1 MMDMRH
7 FGTRI
12 MSRFI
17 KPQYSESAP
26 ALQDVSSRYERRRN
40 PRVEVETL
48 LTAITK
54 DGQRLTGYCRD
65 LSRDGSSA
73 LIWGELNVGQ
83 ELCLAFRT
91 LGDKEVIMI
100 PAVVRSS
107 IASRYGFEFTV
118 SDPVELES
126 LLVKTC
132 RAFALYS

>member
-1 MMDMRH
+1 MIDMKY

-12 MSRFI
+12 SRFI
-17 KPQYSESAP
+17 KPQYSRVAP
-26 ALQDVSSRYERRRN
+26 ALPDLSAQYERRRN

-54 DGQRLTGYCRD
+54 DGQKLTGYCRD

-73 LIWGELNVGQ
+73 LIWGELSVGQ
-83 ELCLAFRT
+83 EICLAFRT

-100 PAVVRSS
+100 PAIVRSS
-107 IASRYGFEFTV
+107 VASRYGFEFTV

-132 RAFALYS
+132 RAFAMDS